1 MSIDVTIRNGQLI
14 KKPLKL
20 QDLTL
25 GKYVCVSLDE
35 YGRSTGEIKDGDI
48 VIYDPAAIGRGIS
61 VRAWSANVT
70 EEIWLKAY
78 NLATSRDMELFYEV
92 IKNVMHVWKAKSFEQ
107 EDAVYTEA
115 DIDKTCSEQK
125 QFALKFMAGL
135 DRMTQ
140 NSKSDYVTLYC
151 AMMPLDVDVQLLKRF
166 GEEEDEEGIIKYLHD
181 LQSKDAYYAV
191 PYIYRCKQKE
201 NAFFGNYTVTSE
213 TDTLFPRVA
222 KTPFGFRNP
231 ATGKQIE
238 CDFFTVSLFSLKQ
251 DRAVGRMS
259 FDDFVRL
266 AGIESCPPFD
276 KTHVL
281 LKGLSEE
288 KMTELA
294 NSEHKDPLAD

>member
-1 MSIDVTIRNGQLI
+1 MSINVTIKNGKLI
-14 KKPLKL
+14 KKPLEL

-25 GKYVCVSLDE
+25 GKYACGSLDE
-35 YGRSTGEIKDGDI
+35 YGRNTGEIKDGDI
-48 VIYDPAAIGRGIS
+48 VIYDPKAIGRGIT

-70 EEIWLKAY
+70 EEIWLMAN
-78 NLATSRDMELFYEV
+78 NLATGRDMELFYEV

-107 EDAVYTEA
+107 EDAVYSEA
-115 DIDKTCSEQK
+115 DIDRLCSEQRR
-125 QFALKFMAGL
+125 FALKYMAGL

-140 NSKSDYVTLYC
+140 NSKSDYVTIYC
-151 AMMPLDVDVQLLKRF
+151 AMLPIDVDVRLLQKF
-166 GEEEDEEGIIKYLHD
+166 GMEEDEEGLKKYLHE
-181 LQSKDAYYAV
+181 LQSKDVYYAV

-201 NAFFGNYTVTSE
+201 NAFFGNFTVTSE
-213 TDTLFPRVA
+213 TDTIFPRVA

-231 ATGKQIE
+231 ATGKNLE

-259 FDDFVRL
+259 FEDFVRL
-266 AGIESCPPFD
+266 AGIEDCQPFD
-276 KTHVL
+276 KTHVI

-288 KMTELA
+288 KMAELA